1 MKEGDVWKYGETI
14 QGEKRYGKS
23 SYEKNSFK
31 MQPLFY
37 GTKTEILV
45 QEKIMLYWYYFLTS
59 SLKKHVFY
67 NLLINNIMYLCVT

>member
-45 QEKIMLYWYYFLTS
+45 QEKIRFIR
-59 SLKKHVFY
+59 HFE
-67 NLLINNIMYLCVT
+67 

>member
-37 GTKTEILV
+37 IIKERLKR
-45 QEKIMLYWYYFLTS
+45 QKIA
-59 SLKKHVFY
+59 KKSIWFEFQVVVAVVGFSWQ
-67 NLLINNIMYLCVT
+67 

>member
-37 GTKTEILV
+37 GTKTEMLV
-45 QEKIMLYWYYFLTS
+45 QEKIMLYWYYFEHGQLPPGN
-59 SLKKHVFY
+59 KRFQ
-67 NLLINNIMYLCVT
+67 